1 MQISVKKLN
10 GQEIR
15 LEVSENDPISLVK
28 NLVSEKLGI
37 PAVQQRLVFKG
48 KTLADSSHL
57 HEYQIV
63 DGSKIH
69 LSIKKLGDGASS
81 DTDNDF
87 FGLLRNFLRSHF
99 SAQDTERVMS
109 KFKEDFKSWIW
120 SLSLDDVERLAS
132 IHIKESSEISH

>member
-1 MQISVKKLN
+1 M
-10 GQEIR
+10 
-15 LEVSENDPISLVK
+15 
-28 NLVSEKLGI
+28 
-37 PAVQQRLVFKG
+37 
-48 KTLADSSHL
+48 
-57 HEYQIV
+57 

-109 KFKEDFKSWIW
+109 KFKEVCDMFLII
-120 SLSLDDVERLAS
+120 LGVLAS
-132 IHIKESSEISH
+132 AVISHLKPKYLSFYCIITLVWTSSSIFFLTI

>member
-1 MQISVKKLN
+1 MLYFF
-10 GQEIR
+10 
-15 LEVSENDPISLVK
+15 LFL
-28 NLVSEKLGI
+28 
-37 PAVQQRLVFKG
+37 
-48 KTLADSSHL
+48 DSSPL

-109 KFKEDFKSWIW
+109 KFKEVCEMFLII
-120 SLSLDDVERLAS
+120 LGVLAS
-132 IHIKESSEISH
+132 AAISHLTAQIP

>member
-57 HEYQIV
+57 REYQIV

-99 SAQDTERVMS
+99 SAQDTERVIS

-132 IHIKESSEISH
+132 IHIKESSEVSQ

>member
-1 MQISVKKLN
+1 M
-10 GQEIR
+10 
-15 LEVSENDPISLVK
+15 
-28 NLVSEKLGI
+28 
-37 PAVQQRLVFKG
+37 
-48 KTLADSSHL
+48 
-57 HEYQIV
+57 

-109 KFKEDFKSWIW
+109 KFKEVCDMFLII
-120 SLSLDDVERLAS
+120 LGVLAS
-132 IHIKESSEISH
+132 AVISHLKPKYLSFYCIITLVWTSSSIFFFNNLDANNLTLFFCMVLTY

>member
-1 MQISVKKLN
+1 M
-10 GQEIR
+10 
-15 LEVSENDPISLVK
+15 
-28 NLVSEKLGI
+28 
-37 PAVQQRLVFKG
+37 
-48 KTLADSSHL
+48 
-57 HEYQIV
+57 

-109 KFKEDFKSWIW
+109 KFKEVCDMFLII
-120 SLSLDDVERLAS
+120 LRVLAS
-132 IHIKESSEISH
+132 AAISHLTAQIPYFLLYYNSCYINGLPVPFFF

>member
-1 MQISVKKLN
+1 M
-10 GQEIR
+10 
-15 LEVSENDPISLVK
+15 
-28 NLVSEKLGI
+28 
-37 PAVQQRLVFKG
+37 
-48 KTLADSSHL
+48 
-57 HEYQIV
+57 

-109 KFKEDFKSWIW
+109 KFKEVCDRFIIV
-120 SLSLDDVERLAS
+120 LGVLAS
-132 IHIKESSEISH
+132 GVISHLKPVEGTNVITGHKCNKGHKCNNICSQM